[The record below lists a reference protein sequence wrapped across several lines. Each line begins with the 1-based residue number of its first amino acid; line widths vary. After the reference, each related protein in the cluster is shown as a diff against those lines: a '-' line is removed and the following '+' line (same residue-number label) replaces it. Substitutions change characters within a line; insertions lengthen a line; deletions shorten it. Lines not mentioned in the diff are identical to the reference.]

1 MLMRYQN
8 MLFRKIQKYIE
19 DYMKSDTNKI
29 LIIDGARQIGK
40 TYIIRYTGEKL
51 FENYIE
57 INMVEDFLGN
67 KLFENVKTIDDFYLQ
82 VSMIGGEKMKDKENI
97 IREQFNYT
105 NWQES
110 LFADMSVR
118 DLSNNAMKYATK

>member
-1 MLMRYQN
+1 MLKRYRN

-19 DYMKSDTNKI
+19 DYMKSDANKI

-118 DLSNNAMKYATK
+118 DLSNNEMKYATK